1 MNRKQ
6 ALEHFK
12 SGPLKE
18 KGIEKMDQVNEYFKI
33 HKEELVPDFVE
44 SFRSI
49 PVINKTKL

>member
-18 KGIEKMDQVNEYFKI
+18 KGIEKMDQLNEYF
-33 HKEELVPDFVE
+33 
-44 SFRSI
+44 
-49 PVINKTKL
+49 